1 MNAGPVLARRCFL
14 GLSVAATAVALSG
27 AGVAGEARSP
37 VVVELFTSQGCS
49 SCPPADAL
57 LGELAQ
63 RSGVIALSLNVDY
76 WDYLGWRDT
85 LGSPEHTKR
94 QRDYAARRGDGQV
107 YTPQMVINGRRHVVG
122 SRREQVYDV
131 IGEEVGRDPDTTVA
145 MSMAE
150 HGNELVIDIAGAPT
164 DRLRQDSTV
173 WLLMLQPQ
181 VDVVIERGENAG
193 RTITYSNAVRKLMP
207 AGMWHG
213 DAVKLV
219 LPKADLMGDAGV
231 ACAAVLQVGG
241 TGPIIGATWMP
252 AGGS

>member
-1 MNAGPVLARRCFL
+1 MSVVPVLDRRHVL
-14 GLSVAATAVALSG
+14 GLSAAAAAVTLSR
-27 AGVAGEARSP
+27 AGLAGNTQSP

-63 RSGVIALSLNVDY
+63 RSGVLALSLNVDY

-85 LGSPEHTKR
+85 LGSPEHTQR

-122 SRREQVYDV
+122 SKRDAVYAA
-131 IGEEVGRDPDTTVA
+131 IGEETARDRDTTIA
-145 MSMAE
+145 MSMAG
-150 HGNELVIDIAGAPT
+150 HGNELALEIAGAPT

-173 WLLMLQPQ
+173 WLLMVQPR

-193 RTITYSNAVRKLMP
+193 RAITYTNVVRKLMP

-213 DAVKLV
+213 KPVKLA
-219 LPKADLMGDAGV
+219 LPKADLIGDAGL
-231 ACAAVLQVGG
+231 ACAAILQVGG

>member
-1 MNAGPVLARRCFL
+1 MSAGPVLARRCFL
-14 GLSVAATAVALSG
+14 GLSAAAAVVALNGAARSG
-27 AGVAGEARSP
+27 ETRSP

-49 SCPPADAL
+49 SCPPADEL
-57 LGELAQ
+57 LGELSR
-63 RSGVIALSLNVDY
+63 RSGVLALSLNVDY

-122 SRREQVYDV
+122 SRRDQVYEA
-131 IGEEVGRDPDTTVA
+131 IGEEIGRDPDTTVA

-150 HGNELVIDIAGAPT
+150 NGNELVIDIAGAPT
-164 DRLRQDSTV
+164 DRLRQDSTI
-173 WLLMLQPQ
+173 WLLMLEPQ

-193 RTITYSNAVRKLMP
+193 RTITYTNVPRKLMP
-207 AGMWHG
+207 AGMWQG

-219 LPKADLMGDAGV
+219 LPKADLMGDAAL
-231 ACAAVLQVGG
+231 ACAAILQVGG
-241 TGPIIGATWMP
+241 TGPIIGATWMAP
-252 AGGS
+252 GRS